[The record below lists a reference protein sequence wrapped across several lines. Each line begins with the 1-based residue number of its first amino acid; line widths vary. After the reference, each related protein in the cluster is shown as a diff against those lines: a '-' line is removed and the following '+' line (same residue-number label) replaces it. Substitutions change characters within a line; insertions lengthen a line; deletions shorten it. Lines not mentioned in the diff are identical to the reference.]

1 MQDDTDAVEV
11 ELLLSHTQVL
21 QMQDD
26 TDAVEVELLLSHTQV
41 LQMQDD
47 ADAVDIIL
55 RRRCRRSNLLVRE

>member
-1 MQDDTDAVEV
+1 MHHKV
-11 ELLLSHTQVL
+11 ELLLAYTQVL

-26 TDAVEVELLLSHTQV
+26 TDAVEVELLLAYTQV

-47 ADAVDIIL
+47 TDAVDIIL